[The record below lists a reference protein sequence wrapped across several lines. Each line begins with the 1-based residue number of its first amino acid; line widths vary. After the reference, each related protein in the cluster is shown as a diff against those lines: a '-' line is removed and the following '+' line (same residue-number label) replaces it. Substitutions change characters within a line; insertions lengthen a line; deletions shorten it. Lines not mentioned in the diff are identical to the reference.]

1 MLVRP
6 DGGFTGIRWPL
17 LDDFDFELEVF
28 EFELFAFELK
38 ERLSMR
44 FRRLAIAGMSAASF
58 LGSGALVCM
67 PTCNVFGQ
75 DTKVLEIPGFETSS
89 TEGTDVV
96 TLSIAPLDRLLPDI
110 THMMRISGAGA
121 QSGLI
126 TGAVN
131 GYTSGIDRA
140 RPIGGFVK
148 LSSAGLPMGVLAL
161 PISDLDEFLGGLELF
176 GEAEDLGEGLYSMN
190 LGPNTLFAQ
199 HKGDWL
205 FVSTAEEALEGAPEN
220 PGSRIEKMAAKNDL
234 MFEVNV
240 QNIPDEL
247 VDLLTSQMRT
257 GFEQAMEAQSGDLS
271 DAEIEANRVQG
282 EQAMKSLEEAITDT
296 DRFVFGLGIHPKDKN
311 MTIDFGAQM
320 VEGSRYAKQLGS
332 MKTMMSKLSGHIS
345 ESNAISAKTMTLFA
359 PEDAAQM
366 QTSVDQGKKVLF
378 NQIDDQINN
387 PAVSAKVKEYLDR
400 LIKILTESSSE
411 GAVESTISVS
421 IDPSL
426 NAIAAFSLA
435 DGAKVEA
442 LAQDLAN
449 EATNA
454 GAPISVKLMSG
465 KHQGANL
472 HNISVPLP
480 YNADDKLRK
489 IVGDDVKIAIA
500 TAPKAV
506 YLSVGKTAETSLKSA
521 LDANAGD
528 KKIAGVPARMRLS
541 LSQILNFVQSIESN
555 PVVDGMLSS
564 LNNGED
570 MIMYDT
576 QIIERGGVNRITI
589 QDGVIKAAAGGAR
602 AGMAGQGGF

>member
-1 MLVRP
+1 
-6 DGGFTGIRWPL
+6 
-17 LDDFDFELEVF
+17 
-28 EFELFAFELK
+28 
-38 ERLSMR
+38 MR
-44 FRRLAIAGMSAASF
+44 FRRLVVAGLSAASF
-58 LGSGALVCM
+58 LGSSALVCTPM
-67 PTCNVFGQ
+67 HRAYGQ
-75 DTKVLEIPGFETSS
+75 DTKTLEIPGFEAASS
-89 TEGTDVV
+89 EGTDVV
-96 TLSIAPLDRLLPDI
+96 TLAIAPLDRLLPDI
-110 THMMRISGAGA
+110 THVMRISGAGA

-131 GYTSGIDRA
+131 GYTSGLDRS

-148 LSSAGLPMGVLAL
+148 LSSAGLPNGVLAL

-199 HKGDWL
+199 FKNDWL

-220 PGSRIEKMAAKNDL
+220 PGVRIEKMAAKNDL

-282 EQAMKSLEEAITDT
+282 EQAMKSLEEAITGT
-296 DRFVFGLGIHPKDKN
+296 DRFVFGLGVHPKEKN
-311 MTIDFGAQM
+311 ITIDFGAQM
-320 VEGSRYAKQLGS
+320 VDGSKLAKQLNS
-332 MKTMMSKLSGHIS
+332 MKSMVSKLSGYITDS
-345 ESNAISAKTMTLFA
+345 SAISAKTMSLIA

-366 QTSVDQGKKVLF
+366 KTSVDQAKKAVYS
-378 NQIDDQINN
+378 QIEDQINN

-400 LIKILTESSSE
+400 LVTILTDSSSE
-411 GAVESTISVS
+411 GSVEAAVSVTT
-421 IDPSL
+421 DPAL
-426 NAIAAFSLA
+426 NAIAVFSLA

-454 GAPISVKLMSG
+454 GAPVTVKLMSG

-489 IVGDDVKIAIA
+489 VMGDDVKIAIA
-500 TAPKAV
+500 TAPKSV
-506 YLSVGKTAETSLKSA
+506 YLSVGKNAESSLKTA
-521 LDANAGD
+521 LDANVSNKTAP
-528 KKIAGVPARMRLS
+528 GVPTRLRVS
-541 LSQILNFVQSIESN
+541 MSQILNFVQTIESN

-564 LNNGED
+564 LNGGDD
-570 MIMYDT
+570 MILFDS
-576 QIIERGGVNRITI
+576 QIIDRGGVNRITI

-602 AGMAGQGGF
+602 AAMANQGGF

>member
-1 MLVRP
+1 
-6 DGGFTGIRWPL
+6 
-17 LDDFDFELEVF
+17 
-28 EFELFAFELK
+28 
-38 ERLSMR
+38 MR
-44 FRRLAIAGMSAASF
+44 FRRLAVAGLSAASF
-58 LGSGALVCM
+58 LGSGVLVCM
-67 PTCNVFGQ
+67 PTETVCGQ
-75 DTKVLEIPGFETSS
+75 DTKVLEIPGFEAASS
-89 TEGTDVV
+89 EGTDVV
-96 TLSIAPLDRLLPDI
+96 TLSIAPLDRLLPDV
-110 THMMRISGAGA
+110 THLMRISGAGA

-131 GYTSGIDRA
+131 GYTSGLDRS

-199 HKGDWL
+199 FKKGWL
-205 FVSTAEEALEGAPEN
+205 FVSTAEDALEGAPEN
-220 PGSRIEKMAAKNDL
+220 PGARIDAMAAKNDL

-282 EQAMKSLEEAITDT
+282 EQAMKSLEEAITGT
-296 DRFVFGLGIHPKDKN
+296 DRFVFGLGVHPKEKN
-311 MTIDFGAQM
+311 ITIDFGAQM
-320 VEGSRYAKQLGS
+320 VEGSKMAKQLGA
-332 MKTMMSKLSGHIS
+332 MKSMMSKISGYIGD
-345 ESNAISAKTMTLFA
+345 SNMISAKTMTLLA

-366 QTSVDQGKKVLF
+366 QASIDQGKKAIYK
-378 NQIDDQINN
+378 QIDDQINN
-387 PAVSAKVKEYLDR
+387 PAVSAKVKEYVDR
-400 LIKILTESSSE
+400 LIKILNESSSE
-411 GAVESTISVS
+411 GAVEAALNVTA
-421 IDPSL
+421 DPAL
-426 NAIAAFSLA
+426 NAIAAFTLA

-465 KHQGANL
+465 KHQGSNL

-489 IVGDDVKIAIA
+489 LVGDDVKIAIA
-500 TAPKAV
+500 TAPKSV
-506 YLSVGKTAETSLKSA
+506 YLSVGKNAEASLKAA
-521 LDANAGD
+521 LDAAAGN
-528 KKIAGVPARMRLS
+528 KNVAGVPIRGRLS
-541 LSQILNFVQSIESN
+541 MSQLLNLVQSVESN
-555 PVVDGMLSS
+555 PVIDGMLNA
-564 LNNGED
+564 LNSGDD
-570 MIMYDT
+570 MIMYDSK
-576 QIIERGGVNRITI
+576 IIDRGGVNRITI
-589 QDGVIKAAAGGAR
+589 QDGVIKAAAGGVR

>member
-1 MLVRP
+1 MHR
-6 DGGFTGIRWPL
+6 
-17 LDDFDFELEVF
+17 
-28 EFELFAFELK
+28 AY
-38 ERLSMR
+38 
-44 FRRLAIAGMSAASF
+44 
-58 LGSGALVCM
+58 
-67 PTCNVFGQ
+67 GQ
-75 DTKVLEIPGFETSS
+75 DTKTLEIPGFEAASS
-89 TEGTDVV
+89 EGTDVV
-96 TLSIAPLDRLLPDI
+96 TLAIAPLDRLLPDI
-110 THMMRISGAGA
+110 THVMRISGAGA

-131 GYTSGIDRA
+131 GYTSGLDRS

-148 LSSAGLPMGVLAL
+148 LSSAGLPNGVLAL

-176 GEAEDLGEGLYSMN
+176 GEAEDLGDGLYSMN

-199 HKGDWL
+199 FKNDWL

-220 PGSRIEKMAAKNDL
+220 PGVRIEKMAAKNDL

-282 EQAMKSLEEAITDT
+282 EQAMKSLEEAITGT
-296 DRFVFGLGIHPKDKN
+296 DRFVFGLGVHPKEKN
-311 MTIDFGAQM
+311 ITIDFGAQM
-320 VEGSRYAKQLGS
+320 VDGSKLAKQLNS
-332 MKTMMSKLSGHIS
+332 MKSMVSKLSGYITDS
-345 ESNAISAKTMTLFA
+345 SAISAKTMSLIA

-366 QTSVDQGKKVLF
+366 KTSVDQAKKALYS
-378 NQIDDQINN
+378 QIEDQINN

-400 LIKILTESSSE
+400 LVTILTDSSSE
-411 GAVESTISVS
+411 GSVEAAVSVTT
-421 IDPSL
+421 DPSL
-426 NAIAAFSLA
+426 NAIAVFSLA

-454 GAPISVKLMSG
+454 GAPVTVKLMSG

-489 IVGDDVKIAIA
+489 VLGDDVKIAIA
-500 TAPKAV
+500 TAPKSV
-506 YLSVGKTAETSLKSA
+506 YLSVGKNAESSLKTA
-521 LDANAGD
+521 LDANVSNKTAP
-528 KKIAGVPARMRLS
+528 GVPTRIRVSM
-541 LSQILNFVQSIESN
+541 SQILNFVQTIESN

-564 LNNGED
+564 LNGGDD
-570 MIMYDT
+570 MILFDS
-576 QIIERGGVNRITI
+576 QIIDRGGVNRITI

-602 AGMAGQGGF
+602 AAMANQGGF

>member
-1 MLVRP
+1 
-6 DGGFTGIRWPL
+6 
-17 LDDFDFELEVF
+17 
-28 EFELFAFELK
+28 
-38 ERLSMR
+38 MR
-44 FRRLAIAGMSAASF
+44 FRRLAVAGLSAASF
-58 LGSGALVCM
+58 LGSGALVCTPM
-67 PTCNVFGQ
+67 HRAYGQ
-75 DTKVLEIPGFETSS
+75 DTKTLEIPGFEAASS
-89 TEGTDVV
+89 EGTDVV
-96 TLSIAPLDRLLPDI
+96 TLAIAPLDRLLPDI
-110 THMMRISGAGA
+110 THVMRISGAGA

-131 GYTSGIDRA
+131 GYTSGLDRS

-148 LSSAGLPMGVLAL
+148 LSSAGLPNGVLAL

-176 GEAEDLGEGLYSMN
+176 GEAEDLGDGLYSMN

-199 HKGDWL
+199 FKNDWL

-220 PGSRIEKMAAKNDL
+220 PGVRIEKMAAKNDL

-282 EQAMKSLEEAITDT
+282 EQAMKSLEEAITGT
-296 DRFVFGLGIHPKDKN
+296 DRFVFGLGVHPKEKN
-311 MTIDFGAQM
+311 ITIDFGAQM
-320 VEGSRYAKQLGS
+320 VDGSKLAKQLNS
-332 MKTMMSKLSGHIS
+332 MKSMVSKLSGYITDS
-345 ESNAISAKTMTLFA
+345 SAISAKTMSLIA

-366 QTSVDQGKKVLF
+366 KTSVDQAKKALYS
-378 NQIDDQINN
+378 QIEDQINN

-400 LIKILTESSSE
+400 LVTILTDSSSE
-411 GAVESTISVS
+411 GSVEAAVSVTT
-421 IDPSL
+421 DPSL
-426 NAIAAFSLA
+426 NAIAVFSLA

-454 GAPISVKLMSG
+454 GAPVTVKLMSG
-465 KHQGANL
+465 KHQGSNL

-489 IVGDDVKIAIA
+489 VLGDDVKIAIA
-500 TAPKAV
+500 TAPKSV
-506 YLSVGKTAETSLKSA
+506 YLSVGKNAESSLKTA
-521 LDANAGD
+521 LDANVSNKTAP
-528 KKIAGVPARMRLS
+528 GVPTRIRVSM
-541 LSQILNFVQSIESN
+541 SQILNFVQTIESN

-564 LNNGED
+564 LNGGDD
-570 MIMYDT
+570 MILFDSK
-576 QIIERGGVNRITI
+576 IIDRGGVNRITI

-602 AGMAGQGGF
+602 AAMANQGGF

>member
-1 MLVRP
+1 M
-6 DGGFTGIRWPL
+6 
-17 LDDFDFELEVF
+17 
-28 EFELFAFELK
+28 K
-38 ERLSMR
+38 
-44 FRRLAIAGMSAASF
+44 FRRLAVAGLSAASF
-58 LGSGALVCM
+58 LGSGASVCM
-67 PTCNVFGQ
+67 PTTSVYGQ
-75 DTKVLEIPGFETSS
+75 DTKTLEIPGFEAS
-89 TEGTDVV
+89 TVEGTDVV
-96 TLSIAPLDRLLPDI
+96 TLAIAPLDRLLPDI
-110 THMMRISGAGA
+110 THMMRVSGAGA

-131 GYTSGIDRA
+131 GYTSGLDRS

-176 GEAEDLGEGLYSMN
+176 GEAEDLGDGLYSMN

-199 HKGDWL
+199 FKNDWL
-205 FVSTAEEALEGAPEN
+205 FVSTAEDALEGAPEN
-220 PGSRIEKMAAKNDL
+220 PGARIDKMAAKNDL

-282 EQAMKSLEEAITDT
+282 EQAMKSLEEAITGT
-296 DRFVFGLGIHPKDKN
+296 DRFVFGLGIHPKEKN
-311 MTIDFGAQM
+311 LTIDFGAQM
-320 VEGSRYAKQLGS
+320 VDGSRLAKQLNS
-332 MKTMMSKLSGHIS
+332 MKSLASKLSGYITDS
-345 ESNAISAKTMTLFA
+345 SAISAKTMTLFA
-359 PEDAAQM
+359 PEDAASM
-366 QTSVDQGKKVLF
+366 QASVDQAKKAIYA
-378 NQIDDQINN
+378 QIDERINN
-387 PAVSAKVKEYLDR
+387 SVAADKVKEYLDR
-400 LIKILTESSSE
+400 LIKILTDSSSE
-411 GAVESTISVS
+411 GSVEAAVSVTT
-421 IDPSL
+421 DPAL
-426 NAIAAFSLA
+426 NAIAVFSLA
-435 DGAKVEA
+435 DGSKVEA

-454 GAPISVKLMSG
+454 GAPVTVKLMSG

-489 IVGDDVKIAIA
+489 ILGDDVKVAIA
-500 TAPKAV
+500 TAPKSV
-506 YLSVGKTAETSLKSA
+506 YLSVGKNAESSLKTA
-521 LDANAGD
+521 LDANASN
-528 KKIAGVPARMRLS
+528 KVNPGVPTRLRVS

-564 LNNGED
+564 LNGGDD
-570 MIMYDT
+570 MIMFDS
-576 QIIERGGVNRITI
+576 QIIDRGGVNRITI
-589 QDGVIKAAAGGAR
+589 QDGVIKAAAGGVR

>member
-1 MLVRP
+1 
-6 DGGFTGIRWPL
+6 
-17 LDDFDFELEVF
+17 
-28 EFELFAFELK
+28 
-38 ERLSMR
+38 MR
-44 FRRLAIAGMSAASF
+44 FRRLAAAGLSAAGFFS
-58 LGSGALVCM
+58 SGALVCL
-67 PTCNVFGQ
+67 PTHSVYGQ
-75 DTKVLEIPGFETSS
+75 DTQVLEVPGFETASS
-89 TEGTDVV
+89 KGTDVV
-96 TLSIAPLDRLLPDI
+96 TLAIAPLDRLLPDI
-110 THMMRISGAGA
+110 THVMRISGAGA

-131 GYTSGIDRA
+131 GYTSGLDRS

-199 HKGDWL
+199 YKDNWL
-205 FVSTAEEALEGAPEN
+205 FVSTAEDALEGAPEN
-220 PGSRIEKMAAKNDL
+220 PGARIDKMAAKNDL

-240 QNIPDEL
+240 QNIPD
-247 VDLLTSQMRT
+247 DLLDLVTSQMRT

-282 EQAMKSLEEAITDT
+282 EQAMKSLEEAITGT
-296 DRFVFGLGIHPKDKN
+296 DRFIFGLGIHPKEKN
-311 MTIDFGAQM
+311 LTIDFGAQM
-320 VEGSRYAKQLGS
+320 VDGSRMAKQLNS
-332 MKTMMSKLSGHIS
+332 MKTLASKLSGHITGS
-345 ESNAISAKTMTLFA
+345 SAISAKTMSLFA

-366 QTSVDQGKKVLF
+366 QASVDQAKKAVYT
-378 NQIDDQINN
+378 QIEDQINN
-387 PAVSAKVKEYLDR
+387 PAVATKVKEYLDR
-400 LIKILTESSSE
+400 LIKILTDSSAE
-411 GAVESTISVS
+411 GSVEASVS
-421 IDPSL
+421 VTTDPAL
-426 NAIAAFSLA
+426 NAIAVFSLA

-454 GAPISVKLMSG
+454 GAPVSVKLMSG

-489 IVGDDVKIAIA
+489 IMGDDVKIAIA
-500 TAPKAV
+500 TAPKSV
-506 YLSVGKTAETSLKSA
+506 YLSVGKNAESSLKTA
-521 LDANAGD
+521 LDANASSKGTP
-528 KKIAGVPARMRLS
+528 GVPATVRVS
-541 LSQILNFVQSIESN
+541 LSKILNFVQTVDSN

-564 LNNGED
+564 LNGGDD
-570 MIMYDT
+570 MIMFDS

-589 QDGVIKAAAGGAR
+589 QDGVIKAAAGGVR

>member
-1 MLVRP
+1 MPNPKTKRSVSVMASSR
-6 DGGFTGIRWPL
+6 
-17 LDDFDFELEVF
+17 DFI
-28 EFELFAFELK
+28 AC
-38 ERLSMR
+38 SPWT
-44 FRRLAIAGMSAASF
+44 RLAS
-58 LGSGALVCM
+58 
-67 PTCNVFGQ
+67 
-75 DTKVLEIPGFETSS
+75 
-89 TEGTDVV
+89 
-96 TLSIAPLDRLLPDI
+96 
-110 THMMRISGAGA
+110 
-121 QSGLI
+121 
-126 TGAVN
+126 
-131 GYTSGIDRA
+131 
-140 RPIGGFVK
+140 
-148 LSSAGLPMGVLAL
+148 
-161 PISDLDEFLGGLELF
+161 
-176 GEAEDLGEGLYSMN
+176 
-190 LGPNTLFAQ
+190 
-199 HKGDWL
+199 
-205 FVSTAEEALEGAPEN
+205 
-220 PGSRIEKMAAKNDL
+220 
-234 MFEVNV
+234 
-240 QNIPDEL
+240 
-247 VDLLTSQMRT
+247 
-257 GFEQAMEAQSGDLS
+257 
-271 DAEIEANRVQG
+271 
-282 EQAMKSLEEAITDT
+282 
-296 DRFVFGLGIHPKDKN
+296 
-311 MTIDFGAQM
+311 
-320 VEGSRYAKQLGS
+320 
-332 MKTMMSKLSGHIS
+332 
-345 ESNAISAKTMTLFA
+345 ISA
-359 PEDAAQM
+359 
-366 QTSVDQGKKVLF
+366 
-378 NQIDDQINN
+378 
-387 PAVSAKVKEYLDR
+387 
-400 LIKILTESSSE
+400 
-411 GAVESTISVS
+411 
-421 IDPSL
+421 SL

>member
-1 MLVRP
+1 
-6 DGGFTGIRWPL
+6 
-17 LDDFDFELEVF
+17 
-28 EFELFAFELK
+28 
-38 ERLSMR
+38 MR
-44 FRRLAIAGMSAASF
+44 FRRLVVAGLSAASF
-58 LGSGALVCM
+58 LGSSALVCTPM
-67 PTCNVFGQ
+67 HRAYGQ
-75 DTKVLEIPGFETSS
+75 DTKTLEIPGFEAASS
-89 TEGTDVV
+89 EGTDVV
-96 TLSIAPLDRLLPDI
+96 TLAIAPLDRLLPDI
-110 THMMRISGAGA
+110 THVMRISGAGA

-131 GYTSGIDRA
+131 GYTSGLDRS

-148 LSSAGLPMGVLAL
+148 LSSAGLPNGVLAL

-199 HKGDWL
+199 FKNDWL

-220 PGSRIEKMAAKNDL
+220 PGVRIEKMAAKNDL

-282 EQAMKSLEEAITDT
+282 EQAMKSLEEAITGT
-296 DRFVFGLGIHPKDKN
+296 DRFVFGLGVHPKEKN
-311 MTIDFGAQM
+311 ITIDFGAQM
-320 VEGSRYAKQLGS
+320 VDGSKLAKQLNS
-332 MKTMMSKLSGHIS
+332 MKSMVSKLSGYITDS
-345 ESNAISAKTMTLFA
+345 SAISAKTMSLIA

-366 QTSVDQGKKVLF
+366 KTSVDQAKKAVYS
-378 NQIDDQINN
+378 QIEDQINN

-400 LIKILTESSSE
+400 LVTILTDSSSE
-411 GAVESTISVS
+411 GSVEAAVSVTT
-421 IDPSL
+421 DPAL
-426 NAIAAFSLA
+426 NAIAVFSLA

-454 GAPISVKLMSG
+454 GAPVTVKLMSG

-489 IVGDDVKIAIA
+489 VMGDDVKIAIA
-500 TAPKAV
+500 TAPKSV
-506 YLSVGKTAETSLKSA
+506 YLSVGKNAESSLKTA
-521 LDANAGD
+521 LDANVSNKTAP
-528 KKIAGVPARMRLS
+528 GVPTRLRVS
-541 LSQILNFVQSIESN
+541 MSQILNFVQTIESN

-564 LNNGED
+564 LSGGDD
-570 MIMYDT
+570 MILFDSK
-576 QIIERGGVNRITI
+576 IIDRGGVNRITI

-602 AGMAGQGGF
+602 AAMANQGGF

>member
-1 MLVRP
+1 
-6 DGGFTGIRWPL
+6 
-17 LDDFDFELEVF
+17 
-28 EFELFAFELK
+28 
-38 ERLSMR
+38 MR
-44 FRRLAIAGMSAASF
+44 FRRLAVAGLSAASF
-58 LGSGALVCM
+58 LGSGVFVCM
-67 PTCNVFGQ
+67 PTETVYGQ
-75 DTKVLEIPGFETSS
+75 DTKVLEIPGFEAASS
-89 TEGTDVV
+89 EGTDVV
-96 TLSIAPLDRLLPDI
+96 TLSIAPLDRLLPDV
-110 THMMRISGAGA
+110 THLMRISGAGA

-131 GYTSGIDRA
+131 GYTSGLDRS

-199 HKGDWL
+199 FKKGWL
-205 FVSTAEEALEGAPEN
+205 FVSTAEDALEGAPEN
-220 PGSRIEKMAAKNDL
+220 PGARIDAMAAKNDL

-282 EQAMKSLEEAITDT
+282 EQAMKSLEEAITGT
-296 DRFVFGLGIHPKDKN
+296 DRFVFGLGVHPKEKN
-311 MTIDFGAQM
+311 ITIDFGAQM
-320 VEGSRYAKQLGS
+320 VEGSKMAKQLGA
-332 MKTMMSKLSGHIS
+332 MKSMMSKVSGYIGD
-345 ESNAISAKTMTLFA
+345 SNMISAKTMTLLA

-366 QTSVDQGKKVLF
+366 QASIDQGKKAMYK
-378 NQIDDQINN
+378 QIDDQINN
-387 PAVSAKVKEYLDR
+387 PAVSAKVKEYVDR
-400 LIKILTESSSE
+400 LIKILNESSSE
-411 GAVESTISVS
+411 GAVEAALNVTA
-421 IDPSL
+421 DPAL
-426 NAIAAFSLA
+426 NAIAAFTLA

-465 KHQGANL
+465 KHQGSNL

-480 YNADDKLRK
+480 YDADDKLRK
-489 IVGDDVKIAIA
+489 LMGDDVKIAIA
-500 TAPKAV
+500 TAPKSV
-506 YLSVGKTAETSLKSA
+506 YLSVGKNAEASLKAA
-521 LDANAGD
+521 LDAAAGN
-528 KKIAGVPARMRLS
+528 KNVAGVPIRGRLS
-541 LSQILNFVQSIESN
+541 MSQLLNLVQSVESN
-555 PVVDGMLSS
+555 PVIDGMLNA
-564 LNNGED
+564 LNSGDD
-570 MIMYDT
+570 MIMYDSK
-576 QIIERGGVNRITI
+576 IIDRGGVNRITI
-589 QDGVIKAAAGGAR
+589 QDGVIKAAAGGVR

>member
-1 MLVRP
+1 
-6 DGGFTGIRWPL
+6 
-17 LDDFDFELEVF
+17 
-28 EFELFAFELK
+28 
-38 ERLSMR
+38 MR
-44 FRRLAIAGMSAASF
+44 FRRLAVAGLSAASF
-58 LGSGALVCM
+58 LGSGVLVCM
-67 PTCNVFGQ
+67 PTETVYGQ
-75 DTKVLEIPGFETSS
+75 DTKVLEIPGFEAASS
-89 TEGTDVV
+89 EGTDVV
-96 TLSIAPLDRLLPDI
+96 TLSIAPLDRLLPDV
-110 THMMRISGAGA
+110 THLMRISGAGA

-131 GYTSGIDRA
+131 GYTSGLDRS

-199 HKGDWL
+199 FKKGWL
-205 FVSTAEEALEGAPEN
+205 FVSTAEDALEGAPEN
-220 PGSRIEKMAAKNDL
+220 PGARIDAMAAKNDL

-282 EQAMKSLEEAITDT
+282 EQAMKSLEEAITGT
-296 DRFVFGLGIHPKDKN
+296 DRFVFGLGVHPKEKN
-311 MTIDFGAQM
+311 ITIDFGAQM
-320 VEGSRYAKQLGS
+320 VEGSKMAKQLGA
-332 MKTMMSKLSGHIS
+332 MKSMMSKISGYIGD
-345 ESNAISAKTMTLFA
+345 SNMISAKTMTLLA

-366 QTSVDQGKKVLF
+366 QASIDQGKIAIYK
-378 NQIDDQINN
+378 QIDDQINN
-387 PAVSAKVKEYLDR
+387 PAVSAKVKEYVDR
-400 LIKILTESSSE
+400 LIKILNESSSE
-411 GAVESTISVS
+411 GAVEAALNVTA
-421 IDPSL
+421 DPAL
-426 NAIAAFSLA
+426 NAIAAFTLA

-465 KHQGANL
+465 KHQGSNL

-489 IVGDDVKIAIA
+489 LVGDDVKIAIA
-500 TAPKAV
+500 TAPKSV
-506 YLSVGKTAETSLKSA
+506 YLSVGKNAEASLKAA
-521 LDANAGD
+521 LDAAVGN
-528 KKIAGVPARMRLS
+528 KNVAGVPIRGRLS
-541 LSQILNFVQSIESN
+541 MSQLLNLVQSVESN
-555 PVVDGMLSS
+555 PVIDGMLNA
-564 LNNGED
+564 LNSGDD
-570 MIMYDT
+570 MIMYDSK
-576 QIIERGGVNRITI
+576 IIDRGGVNRITI
-589 QDGVIKAAAGGAR
+589 QDGVIKAAAGGVR

>member
-1 MLVRP
+1 
-6 DGGFTGIRWPL
+6 
-17 LDDFDFELEVF
+17 
-28 EFELFAFELK
+28 
-38 ERLSMR
+38 MR
-44 FRRLAIAGMSAASF
+44 FRRLAVAGLSAASF
-58 LGSGALVCM
+58 LGSGVLVCM
-67 PTCNVFGQ
+67 PTETVYGQ
-75 DTKVLEIPGFETSS
+75 DTKVLEIPGFEAASS
-89 TEGTDVV
+89 EGTDVV
-96 TLSIAPLDRLLPDI
+96 TLSIAPLDRLLPDV
-110 THMMRISGAGA
+110 THLMRISGAGA

-131 GYTSGIDRA
+131 GYTSGLDRS

-199 HKGDWL
+199 FKKGWL
-205 FVSTAEEALEGAPEN
+205 FVSTAEDALEGAPEN
-220 PGSRIEKMAAKNDL
+220 PGARIDAMAAKNDL

-282 EQAMKSLEEAITDT
+282 EQAMKSLEEAITGT
-296 DRFVFGLGIHPKDKN
+296 DRFVFGLGVHPKEKN
-311 MTIDFGAQM
+311 ITIDFGAQM
-320 VEGSRYAKQLGS
+320 VEGSKMAKQLGA
-332 MKTMMSKLSGHIS
+332 MKSMMSKISGYIGD
-345 ESNAISAKTMTLFA
+345 SNMISAKTMTLLA

-366 QTSVDQGKKVLF
+366 QASIDQGKIAIYK
-378 NQIDDQINN
+378 QIDDQINN
-387 PAVSAKVKEYLDR
+387 PAVSAKVKEYVDR
-400 LIKILTESSSE
+400 LIKILNESSSE
-411 GAVESTISVS
+411 GAVEAALNVTA
-421 IDPSL
+421 DPAL
-426 NAIAAFSLA
+426 NAIAAFTLA

-465 KHQGANL
+465 KHQGSNL

-489 IVGDDVKIAIA
+489 LVGDDVKIAIA
-500 TAPKAV
+500 TAPKSV
-506 YLSVGKTAETSLKSA
+506 YLSVGKNAEASLKAA
-521 LDANAGD
+521 LDAAAGN
-528 KKIAGVPARMRLS
+528 KNVAGVPIRGRLS
-541 LSQILNFVQSIESN
+541 MSQLLNLVQSVESN
-555 PVVDGMLSS
+555 PVIDGMLNA
-564 LNNGED
+564 LNSGDD
-570 MIMYDT
+570 MIMYDSK
-576 QIIERGGVNRITI
+576 IIDRGGVNRITI
-589 QDGVIKAAAGGAR
+589 QDGVIKAAAGGVR

>member
-1 MLVRP
+1 
-6 DGGFTGIRWPL
+6 
-17 LDDFDFELEVF
+17 
-28 EFELFAFELK
+28 
-38 ERLSMR
+38 MR
-44 FRRLAIAGMSAASF
+44 FRRLAVAGLSAASF
-58 LGSGALVCM
+58 LGSGVLVCM
-67 PTCNVFGQ
+67 PTEMVYGQ
-75 DTKVLEIPGFETSS
+75 DTKVLEIPGFEAASS
-89 TEGTDVV
+89 EGTDVV
-96 TLSIAPLDRLLPDI
+96 TLSIAPLDRLLPDV
-110 THMMRISGAGA
+110 THLMRISGAGA

-131 GYTSGIDRA
+131 GYTSGLDRS

-199 HKGDWL
+199 FKKGWL
-205 FVSTAEEALEGAPEN
+205 FVSTAEDALEGAPEN
-220 PGSRIEKMAAKNDL
+220 PGARIDAMAAKNDL

-296 DRFVFGLGIHPKDKN
+296 DRFVFGLGVHPKEKN
-311 MTIDFGAQM
+311 ITIDFGAQM
-320 VEGSRYAKQLGS
+320 VEGSKMAKQLGA
-332 MKTMMSKLSGHIS
+332 MKSMMSKISGYIGD
-345 ESNAISAKTMTLFA
+345 SNMISAKTMTLLA

-366 QTSVDQGKKVLF
+366 QASIDQGKKAIYK
-378 NQIDDQINN
+378 QIDDQINN
-387 PAVSAKVKEYLDR
+387 PAVSAKVKEYVDR
-400 LIKILTESSSE
+400 LIKILNESSSE
-411 GAVESTISVS
+411 GAVEAALNVTA
-421 IDPSL
+421 DPAL
-426 NAIAAFSLA
+426 NAIAAFTLA

-465 KHQGANL
+465 KHQGSNL

-489 IVGDDVKIAIA
+489 LVGDDVKIAIA
-500 TAPKAV
+500 TAPKSV
-506 YLSVGKTAETSLKSA
+506 YLSVGKNAEASLKAA
-521 LDANAGD
+521 LDAAAGN
-528 KKIAGVPARMRLS
+528 KNVAGVPIRGRLS
-541 LSQILNFVQSIESN
+541 MSQLLNLVQSVESN
-555 PVVDGMLSS
+555 PVIDGMLNA
-564 LNNGED
+564 LNSGDD
-570 MIMYDT
+570 MIMYDSK
-576 QIIERGGVNRITI
+576 IIDRGGVNRITI
-589 QDGVIKAAAGGAR
+589 QDGVIKAAAGGVR

>member
-1 MLVRP
+1 
-6 DGGFTGIRWPL
+6 
-17 LDDFDFELEVF
+17 
-28 EFELFAFELK
+28 
-38 ERLSMR
+38 
-44 FRRLAIAGMSAASF
+44 
-58 LGSGALVCM
+58 M
-67 PTCNVFGQ
+67 PTETVCGQ
-75 DTKVLEIPGFETSS
+75 DTKVLEIPGFEAASS
-89 TEGTDVV
+89 EGTDVV
-96 TLSIAPLDRLLPDI
+96 TLSIAPLDRLLPDV
-110 THMMRISGAGA
+110 THLMRISGAGA

-131 GYTSGIDRA
+131 GYTSGLDRS

-199 HKGDWL
+199 FKKGWL
-205 FVSTAEEALEGAPEN
+205 FVSTAEDALEGAPEN
-220 PGSRIEKMAAKNDL
+220 PGARIDAMAAKNDL

-282 EQAMKSLEEAITDT
+282 EQAMKSLEEAITGT
-296 DRFVFGLGIHPKDKN
+296 DRFVFGLGVHPKEKN
-311 MTIDFGAQM
+311 ITIDFGAQM
-320 VEGSRYAKQLGS
+320 VEGSKMAKQLGA
-332 MKTMMSKLSGHIS
+332 MKSMMSKISGYIGD
-345 ESNAISAKTMTLFA
+345 SNMISAKTMTLLA

-366 QTSVDQGKKVLF
+366 QASIDQGKKAIYK
-378 NQIDDQINN
+378 QIDDQINN
-387 PAVSAKVKEYLDR
+387 PAVSAKVKEYVDR
-400 LIKILTESSSE
+400 LIKILNESSSE
-411 GAVESTISVS
+411 GAVEAALNVTA
-421 IDPSL
+421 DPAL
-426 NAIAAFSLA
+426 NAIAAFTLA

-465 KHQGANL
+465 KHQGSNL

-489 IVGDDVKIAIA
+489 LVGDDVKIAIA
-500 TAPKAV
+500 TAPKSV
-506 YLSVGKTAETSLKSA
+506 YLSVGKNAEASLKAA
-521 LDANAGD
+521 LDAAAGN
-528 KKIAGVPARMRLS
+528 KNVAGVPIRGRLS
-541 LSQILNFVQSIESN
+541 MSQLLNLVQSVESN
-555 PVVDGMLSS
+555 PVIDGMLNA
-564 LNNGED
+564 LNSGDD
-570 MIMYDT
+570 MIMYDSK
-576 QIIERGGVNRITI
+576 IIDRGGVNRITI
-589 QDGVIKAAAGGAR
+589 QDGVIKAAAGGVR